1 MSELSV
7 DTRELEDVVLL
18 YPRGFINAHTV
29 RRFETAIQTALERQ
43 RFNIVVSCAGLEY
56 IASAGLGALM
66 GVIEEVRTNG
76 GDIRIADLNET
87 VRNIFEILGF
97 NHLYRIFPSEVEAIL
112 SFREGGTAGKPP
124 VGAAS
129 EPPLRRWC

>member
-1 MSELSV
+1 MSELLV
-7 DTRELEDVVLL
+7 DMREAEGVVLL

-29 RRFETAIQTALERQ
+29 RLFEAELQNALDAR
-43 RFNIVVSCAGLEY
+43 RYNIVVSCSGLKY

-97 NHLYRIFPSEVEAIL
+97 NHLYRIFPSDLGAIL
-112 SFREGGTAGKPP
+112 SLPGGEESGSPRA
-124 VGAAS
+124 
-129 EPPLRRWC
+129 

>member
-1 MSELSV
+1 MSELTV
-7 DTRELEDVVLL
+7 DSRELEDVVLL

-29 RRFETAIQTALERQ
+29 RVFETEIQKALDR
-43 RFNIVVSCAGLEY
+43 RRYNIVVSCSGLQY
-56 IASAGLGALM
+56 IASAGLGAIM

-97 NHLYRIFPSEVEAIL
+97 NHLYRIFPSEVDAIQ
-112 SFREGGTAGKPP
+112 SFRGGATPGKTP
-124 VGAAS
+124 A
-129 EPPLRRWC
+129 